1 MSEPKTATQIVH
13 ETREREKLLQH
24 AQMYGVGVA
33 KLRAGLAAH
42 QSTPAEVQARLNR
55 YSQEDAL
62 LTARWSVGNP
72 NMQNLF
78 KEQAERARVRSMVID
93 EFSRLIVSIEGPE
106 HARLRGV
113 FTHWWGEYRNANH
126 YVYSDDEALQTH
138 RVAEVRIGFAKCIEA
153 VREREKRLA
162 ERRAKREHDRAT
174 YGRQHR

>member
-1 MSEPKTATQIVH
+1 MS
-13 ETREREKLLQH
+13 
-24 AQMYGVGVA
+24 
-33 KLRAGLAAH
+33 
-42 QSTPAEVQARLNR
+42 EVQARLNR

-62 LTARWSVGNP
+62 LTARWSARNP

-126 YVYSDDEALQTH
+126 YGAGHKNIYNEDEALQTH